1 MFGFFFYHSSFNFR
15 HSLLIIYHSSLKMPI
30 TLHEVCLASSLN
42 ICHGW
47 PNLNI
52 GNIPCCSNSLI
63 KFQEFPMW
71 KQITVEVRDFKLLVC
86 KPNCKLYIYYWTIF
100 RLPKFRIIRPCLD
113 FFYHSSF
120 NFRHSSLIIYHSSLK
135 MPITLHEVCLA
146 SSLNIFQLFVCPI
159 TVIWCSFYSFF
170 FFQPPL
176 PKLIELS

>member
-1 MFGFFFYHSSFNFR
+1 
-15 HSLLIIYHSSLKMPI
+15 MPI

-71 KQITVEVRDFKLLVC
+71 KQITAEVRDFKLLVC

-120 NFRHSSLIIYHSSLK
+120 NFCHSSLIIYHSSLK

-146 SSLNIFQLFVCPI
+146 SSLNIFQLFVGSI

-176 PKLIELS
+176 PKLIELSEKKKKKPRNPNSLNPVKE